1 MECADVSGLAG
12 GESRMSRK
20 SWVPWYA
27 KIAAKLVLSR
37 LPAGYGIWRKL
48 NLFAH
53 GAMHKPDYA
62 YGVFRQHF
70 ERSNFSRK
78 KYGFIALEVGPGD
91 SLFSAILASAHGAS
105 RCYLIDTGPFATVN
119 LTAYREMVEYLRLK
133 RLPVPAMDKVFD
145 LAGVLQSCNSV
156 YGTQGLRSLRE
167 IPSESV
173 DFIWSQAAFEHI
185 RRYEFLDTMRELR
198 RVLRTDG
205 VCSHRIDLKD
215 HLGGALNNMRFPTH
229 FWEAD
234 WMAQS
239 GFYTNR
245 LRYSE
250 MIELFRQAG
259 FAVEVVAADR
269 WTEVPTPH
277 ASMAKEFRGLSYEDL
292 LVKEFDVLL
301 RPA

>member
-1 MECADVSGLAG
+1 
-12 GESRMSRK
+12 MSLK
-20 SWVPWYA
+20 SWIPWYA
-27 KIAAKLVLSR
+27 KLAAKLLLSR
-37 LPAGYGIWRKL
+37 LPASYSMWRKL

-78 KYGFIALEVGPGD
+78 EGRFIALEFGPGD
-91 SLFSAILASAHGAS
+91 SLFSAIVATAHGAS
-105 RCYLIDTGPFATVN
+105 GCYLVDAGPFATED
-119 LTAYREMVEYLRLK
+119 LTAYSDMVEFLCFHN
-133 RLPVPAMDKVFD
+133 LPVPVMDKVSD
-145 LAGVLQSCNSV
+145 LAGVLKSCNAV

-185 RRYEFLDTMRELR
+185 RRHEFLDTMRELR
-198 RVLRTDG
+198 RVLRSGG

-215 HLGGALNNMRFPTH
+215 HLGGALNNMRFATRL
-229 FWEAD
+229 WEAD

-259 FAVEVVAADR
+259 FAVEVVAISR
-269 WTEVPTPH
+269 WVDVPTPQT
-277 ASMAKEFRGLSYEDL
+277 SMAKEFRGLSDEDL

-301 RPA
+301 KPA

>member
-1 MECADVSGLAG
+1 
-12 GESRMSRK
+12 MSLK
-20 SWVPWYA
+20 SWIPWYA
-27 KIAAKLVLSR
+27 KLAAKLLLSR
-37 LPAGYGIWRKL
+37 LPASYSMWRKL

-53 GAMHKPDYA
+53 GAMHKPEYA

-78 KYGFIALEVGPGD
+78 EGRFIALEFGPGD
-91 SLFSAILASAHGAS
+91 SLFSAIVAAAHGAS
-105 RCYLIDTGPFATVN
+105 GSYLVDAGPFATED
-119 LTAYREMVEYLRLK
+119 LTAYSDMVGFLCFHN
-133 RLPVPAMDKVFD
+133 LPVPVMDKVSD
-145 LAGVLQSCNSV
+145 LAGLLKSCNAV

-185 RRYEFLDTMRELR
+185 RRHEFLDTMRELR
-198 RVLRTDG
+198 RVLRSGG

-215 HLGGALNNMRFPTH
+215 HLGGALNNMRFANRL
-229 FWEAD
+229 WEAD

-259 FAVEVVAADR
+259 FAVEVIATSR
-269 WTEVPTPH
+269 WVDVPTPQT
-277 ASMAKEFRGLSYEDL
+277 SMAKEFRGLSDEDL